1 MISRA
6 VRFCLALASRLDEE
20 FIALLRGGPIPNL
33 AILAPSAAKVPATVP
48 ALTPSTETPAA
59 ASDPR
64 ARIARAVD
72 AAIEAEAGDREG
84 ADRMRAYVDEHLI
97 EGEDYDALL
106 HQPWRVVVQTICA
119 DLGLHPDWGDWDNGS
134 GFGVARTK
142 SASLPR
148 SGEGGLAASGRETG
162 GGKARGLESWEFRS
176 G

>member
-97 EGEDYDALL
+97 EGED
-106 HQPWRVVVQTICA
+106 
-119 DLGLHPDWGDWDNGS
+119 
-134 GFGVARTK
+134 
-142 SASLPR
+142 
-148 SGEGGLAASGRETG
+148 
-162 GGKARGLESWEFRS
+162 
-176 G
+176 